1 MLKPSKL
8 LFASVVVFCYL
19 LFPTEVQLFSFSQSS
34 IIVVYFVFLYLCYPA
49 YTNLNTMTIARYET
63 KGDLC
68 FDFII
73 KQGLFCLVY
82 LIVLTAAGFFFLF
95 LKPVANTTVPDVILF
110 FLIHLI
116 NLILLGLVLLLL
128 RILYGTV
135 VAFVSV
141 GFYIGLSAF
150 LSVFLGKLGIGQMIN
165 PFITVYAYGEPF
177 GSGTVVAYVIVL
189 FTISIL
195 AVLFKK
201 KDMKV

>member
-1 MLKPSKL
+1 M
-8 LFASVVVFCYL
+8 
-19 LFPTEVQLFSFSQSS
+19 
-34 IIVVYFVFLYLCYPA
+34 
-49 YTNLNTMTIARYET
+49 
-63 KGDLC
+63 
-68 FDFII
+68 
-73 KQGLFCLVY
+73 
-82 LIVLTAAGFFFLF
+82 
-95 LKPVANTTVPDVILF
+95 ILF